1 MSSPYNA
8 RPRAAE
14 VMVDGDRWSV
24 IRHRQLHRA
33 LWSDEHIPVFRQ

>member
-1 MSSPYNA
+1 MSSAYNA

-24 IRHRQLHRA
+24 IRDRQLHND
-33 LWSDEHIPVFRQ
+33 LWADERVPPPLV